1 MITKEDIRDGISNGT
16 IQFIIDPNM
25 KSGTVCEID
34 ENWFYFGG
42 QTAEDENPED
52 YLAHVP
58 IEEIVQSIF
67 DVLEDLKEMSKFE
80 YRYYEDALRE
90 GNSLY
95 VTAPLA
101 ITRKMQQSREIHI
114 SHIIERVNGYILKAV
129 EEDRHACYFACDKNN
144 DEDAPFYDEVKE
156 RFEKAGYKIR
166 VSYGEGSLQR
176 HEIIMW

>member
-144 DEDAPFYDEVKE
+144 DEDAPFYDEDKE